1 VDVYLGEFA
10 SVSALASAVSGR
22 RGIEDFGN
30 TPLWWRIGSRAAAA
44 TTR

>member
-1 VDVYLGEFA
+1 VYLGEFD

-30 TPLWWRIGSRAAAA
+30 TPLWWPIGSGAAAA